1 MLVIA
6 VTGGIGSGKSTVAD
20 LFRARG
26 IPVIDTDEIARELV
40 EPGEPLLGQIVSEF
54 GKDYLD
60 AGGRL
65 NRRALRELVFR
76 DAAARNKLEQ
86 MFHPLIHAQVVSR
99 LEEIRAP
106 YCLLIIPLLARAK
119 QAYPYDRV
127 LLVDAPEASRVQRS
141 CLRDGQNPESI
152 KRIIASQA
160 PSTELAEIAD
170 DILDNSGDLH
180 HLQDEVERLH
190 RQYLQLATA
199 TH

>member
-20 LFRARG
+20 LFRAKG

-40 EPGEPLLGQIVSEF
+40 EPGEPLLEHIVSEF

-60 AGGRL
+60 AHGRL

-76 DAAARNKLEQ
+76 DDSARNKLEQ

-99 LEEIRAP
+99 LKGTRAP
-106 YCLLIIPLLARAK
+106 YCLLIIPLLARTK

-141 CLRDGQNPESI
+141 SLRDGQNPESI
-152 KRIIASQA
+152 RRIIASQA
-160 PSTELAEIAD
+160 PSTELEEIAD
-170 DILDNSGDLH
+170 DVLDNSGDLQ
-180 HLQDEVERLH
+180 HLQKEVERLH
-190 RQYLQLATA
+190 RQYLQMATA